1 MAEAFGCRRGG
12 IRGLVELIVEHGESV
27 EYDLIKHG
35 LRLRDLGTEKLSW
48 RDLWVIVTQQDPA
61 VSATHRALNPDDAPW
76 NMHTFLLAETVD
88 TLRTL
93 VWFKTKDGQKGRKRP
108 KPIPRPGYR
117 PKVLGKGA
125 GMTLAEADEWL
136 KGRVAS

>member
-1 MAEAFGCRRGG
+1 M
-12 IRGLVELIVEHGESV
+12 
-27 EYDLIKHG
+27 IKHG
-35 LRLRDLGTEKLSW
+35 LRLRDLGTERLSW

-61 VSATHRALNPDDAPW
+61 QSAVHRALNPDDAPW

-93 VWFKTKDGQKGRKRP
+93 VWFKTKDGQKGRNRP

-117 PKVLGKGA
+117 PNVLGKSK
-125 GMTLAEADEWL
+125 GMTIAEADVWL
-136 KGRVAS
+136 KSRVASG